1 MATFE
6 TLIDQ
11 WDPILRKAFL
21 ESISNLR
28 DAAQIQQIVRMLE
41 TGDIDGA
48 LRAVGLNPVAFRPLD
63 KAIAQAFEAAGSAT
77 QGIVPAAVGTDGL
90 RAVFQ
95 FNVRNLEA
103 EEWLRTNSST
113 LITQILDDQRLMIR
127 TALQR
132 GMAAGTN
139 PRTTALEI
147 VGRIGATGRRE
158 GGLIGLTST
167 QEQWVANYAAELSSD
182 TPTTAL
188 VRLLRDKRFDRA
200 VIAAERDGQPL
211 AQSLINKMVTAYK
224 NRALRFRGE
233 AIARSEA
240 ILSMHESQAQAMRQ
254 AIAQGIVRADTVTYI
269 WRTAHD
275 KRVRDSHRSMD
286 GQTRKL
292 GQPFVSGLGN
302 LLEYPGDQSAPPED
316 VINCRCWRETKIDFL
331 AGVR

>member
-6 TLIDQ
+6 NLIEQ
-11 WDPILRKAFL
+11 WDPVLRKAFL
-21 ESISNLR
+21 DSIANLR
-28 DAAQIQQIVRMLE
+28 DAAQIQNIVRMLE

-48 LRAVGLNPVAFRPLD
+48 IRAVGLNPVAFRPFD

-77 QGIVPAAVGTDGL
+77 EAIVPAAVATDGL

-95 FNVRNLEA
+95 FNVRNREA
-103 EEWLRTNSST
+103 EDWLRNNSST
-113 LITQILDDQRLMIR
+113 LVTQILDDQRIMIR
-127 TALQR
+127 NALVR
-132 GMAAGTN
+132 GMASGTN
-139 PRTTALEI
+139 PRTVALDL
-147 VGRIGATGRRE
+147 VGKIGTSGRRE
-158 GGLIGLTST
+158 GGLIGLTSS
-167 QEQWVANYAAELSSD
+167 QEEWVSNYAAELASD
-182 TPTTAL
+182 TPTSAL

-211 AQSLINKMVTAYK
+211 PASLISKMVTAYK

-240 ILSMHESQAQAMRQ
+240 ILSMHEAQAQAMRQ
-254 AIAQGIVRADTVTYI
+254 AIAQGIVSADTVTYI

-275 KRVRDSHRSMD
+275 KRVRDSHQVMD

-292 GQPFVSGLGN
+292 GTPFVSGLGN
-302 LLEYPGDQSAPPED
+302 ILEYPGDQSAPPED

-331 AGVR
+331 AGIR